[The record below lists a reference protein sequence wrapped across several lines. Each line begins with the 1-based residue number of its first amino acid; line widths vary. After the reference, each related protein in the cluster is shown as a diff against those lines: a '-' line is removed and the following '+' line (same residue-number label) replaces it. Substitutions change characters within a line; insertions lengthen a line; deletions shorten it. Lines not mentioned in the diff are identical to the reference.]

1 MGLVNN
7 FFNIFGG
14 MTQWLYQRFTAIYM
28 LFYLIFISVFIYIKS
43 PINFDVWVNI
53 FNSIYIQLA
62 TIIFFLLLFF
72 HSWIGM
78 LHITDDYIKNKIV
91 RIVLNQLFALFSII
105 QVIIICMIFTGNFH
119 DQAF

>member
-78 LHITDDYIKNKIV
+78 LHITNDYIKNKIV
-91 RIVLNQLFALFSII
+91 RIVLNQFFALFSII
-105 QVIIICMIFTGNFH
+105 QVIIICMIFAGNFH
-119 DQAF
+119 D